1 MAKRRP
7 RPYRT
12 TYDIGRGQPS
22 PRRLVWLV
30 LTGVLGVV
38 LAFAGI
44 AAVSCAVSTPAGP
57 ATAQQQTSPATPSSV
72 SAPSLTPSLV
82 APQDQAEEVTI
93 QNIASSFTDAW
104 LQRDR
109 TKRKAQLGAT
119 ATAELAAALM
129 KTDDQNIPRTSKE
142 GSATIDSRADG
153 VAIALQGLADT
164 TVLRITMVKAGAT
177 GTWVVSD
184 VDLGEA

>member
-12 TYDIGRGQPS
+12 TYDIGGRRPR
-22 PRRLVWLV
+22 PRRLAWLV
-30 LTGVLGVV
+30 FAAVLGVV
-38 LAFAGI
+38 LTFAGI
-44 AAVSCAVSTPAGP
+44 AAVSRAVSTSAGP
-57 ATAQQQTSPATPSSV
+57 PTTQQQTVPATPSSA
-72 SAPSLTPSLV
+72 SAPSPTPSLV

-93 QNIASSFTDAW
+93 QNVASSFTDAW

-109 TKRKAQLGAT
+109 TKRKAQLEAT

-129 KTDDQNIPRTSKE
+129 KTDDQNLPRTTKE
-142 GSATIDSRADG
+142 GTATIDARVEG
-153 VAIALQGLADT
+153 VAIALQCLADT
-164 TVLRITMVKAGAT
+164 TVLRITLVKT
-177 GTWVVSD
+177 GTAGTWLVSD

>member
-1 MAKRRP
+1 MARQRP

-12 TYDIGRGQPS
+12 TYDLGGARPS
-22 PRRLVWLV
+22 PRRLVWVV
-30 LTGVLGVV
+30 LAVVFGVV

-44 AAVSCAVSTPAGP
+44 AAVSRAVSRPVGP
-57 ATAQQQTSPATPSSV
+57 ATAQQPTAAATPSLS
-72 SAPSLTPSLV
+72 PPNPTPSVV
-82 APQDQAEEVTI
+82 APQDQADEVTI
-93 QNIASSFTDAW
+93 LNVASSFADAW

-109 TKRKAQLGAT
+109 AKRQAQLSAT
-119 ATAELAAALM
+119 ATAELTAALM

-142 GSATIDSRADG
+142 GSATMDSRADG

-164 TVLRITMVKAGAT
+164 TVLRITAVKSGDA
-177 GTWVVSD
+177 GTWLVSD